1 MKQKLNQLFF
11 YRLPV
16 IVYCIAIF
24 VQSSFPAPES
34 IPEAFSNDKLLHL
47 AGYALLGA
55 LFMRA
60 LMTFP
65 IKSKRMIIMLSII
78 CASVYGV
85 TDEIHQSFVPSRHAD
100 VFDVLADSIGSVL
113 GVMTYYFMGRV
124 SEFQK

>member
-60 LMTFP
+60 FRTYP
-65 IKSKRMIIMLSII
+65 IKNKRMIIMLSII
-78 CASVYGV
+78 CASFYGL
-85 TDEIHQSFVPSRHAD
+85 TDEIHQSFVPSRNAD
-100 VFDVLADSIGSVL
+100 IFDVLADTLGSVL
-113 GVMTYYFMGRV
+113 GVTFYYLTGRISV
-124 SEFQK
+124 FQK